1 MKTPVILLV
10 DDEKAIL
17 DSLKGSLEDEGY
29 IVLTAPDGIKA
40 LEIIKSQPVDSIFLD
55 IWLPEIDGIETLK
68 LIKDYDSSI
77 NVVMMTGHGT
87 VKTAVQAV
95 KLGAFDFLE
104 KPFDIESVIGVIKRI
119 KEKHIITNG
128 QVVDDSLPAES
139 KLLLS
144 GETPSLLHIK
154 ELIPDISSS
163 SENIFLQ
170 GEIGTGKELVA
181 RLIHNYKKNN
191 SGNFRKLNC
200 AVYSSDDLDLELF
213 GSKNVKKDSHHKYGV
228 LKDPSNSTVFLDSVD
243 FLSHETQNKLA
254 EELVNMKKKNS
265 SVKIIAATIID
276 LERDRN
282 SDDRKLTD
290 KLLEIIPRTIN
301 IPSLRMRRGDIP
313 VLSQFFLEYFCKEYG
328 FREKTLDDDSLET
341 LVNYDW
347 LGNVKELKNLIEK
360 LVVSVP
366 TTNISAHDIPF
377 SARDERQFNLGR
389 YYEGYKSMQEAEA
402 AWRKNYLLYFLRKND
417 RNIKKTAE
425 KLNIKEKTLR
435 KYIKEYGILLAVDFR
450 SDEIFQKSIKKSM
463 VLSGRGLHSGDKT
476 GLILNPLPA
485 GSGILFGNISNSETI
500 PAHIDF
506 VNSTDYATS
515 LENTNSA
522 AKTIEHL
529 LAVLHAY
536 GITNLMIKVNN
547 EVPIMD
553 GSALDFCKI
562 IEEAGIEIQDKPVDE
577 AIVTKKHVLGVV
589 KSNQKYIVIEPSEK
603 FSIHYKLN
611 YPKPVGKQEHTFVM
625 DDPEIFKNEIA
636 PARTFGFL
644 KDIEALNKAG
654 LASGGRLNNF
664 ILIDDE
670 KIVNTELRFP
680 NEFVRHK
687 ILDMIGD
694 LYLLGR
700 PLRGKITANMTG
712 HSDNIAFV
720 RMMHDMIEI

>member
-55 IWLPEIDGIETLK
+55 IWLPEMDGIETLK

-104 KPFDIESVIGVIKRI
+104 KPFDIESVIGIIKRI

-128 QVVDDSLPAES
+128 QDVDASLPAEA
-139 KLLLS
+139 KLVLS

-163 SENIFLQ
+163 SDNILLQ

-191 SGNFRKLNC
+191 SGKFRKLNC

-213 GSKNVKKDSHHKYGV
+213 GSKTVKNNLPRKYGV
-228 LKDPSNSTVFLDSVD
+228 LKDPTNSTVFLDSVD
-243 FLSHETQNKLA
+243 FLSHETQKKLA
-254 EELVNMKKKNS
+254 EELVNMKKRNS
-265 SVKIIAATIID
+265 LVKVIAATIID

-290 KLLEIIPRTIN
+290 ELLEIIPRTIN
-301 IPSLRMRRGDIP
+301 IPPLRMRRGDIP
-313 VLSQFFLEYFCKEYG
+313 VLSHFFIEYFCKEYG
-328 FREKTLDDDSLET
+328 FREKTLDDDALET

-417 RNIKKTAE
+417 KDIKKTAE

-435 KYIKEYGILLAVDFR
+435 NHIKEYGILLAVDFR
-450 SDEIFQKSIKKSM
+450 SEEIFQKTIKKSM

-485 GSGILFGNISNSETI
+485 GSGIVFGNISNSETI

-536 GITNLMIKVNN
+536 GITNLMVKINN

-553 GSALDFCKI
+553 GSASDFCQI
-562 IEEAGIEIQDKPVDE
+562 IEEAGIEIQDEPVEE
-577 AIVTKKHVLGVV
+577 AIVTKKHVLGEV
-589 KSNQKYIVIEPSEK
+589 KSNQKYIVIEPAEK

-625 DDPEIFKNEIA
+625 DDPETFKNEIA

-644 KDIEALNKAG
+644 KDIEALNKVG

-720 RMMHDMIEI
+720 RMMHDMTEI